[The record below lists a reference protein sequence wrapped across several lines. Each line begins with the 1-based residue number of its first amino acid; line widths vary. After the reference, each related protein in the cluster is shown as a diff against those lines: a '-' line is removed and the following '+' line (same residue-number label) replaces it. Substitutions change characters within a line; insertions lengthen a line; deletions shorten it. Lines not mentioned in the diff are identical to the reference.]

1 MVIISDTGSSIMG
14 ISDGIFGYPIYIVGD
29 IMGMHG
35 NINILGKFGEPLS
48 RYLDIGIYWEYWE
61 ILWVI

>member
-1 MVIISDTGSSIMG
+1 MLVYQRISTVDGYFMVIISDTGSSIMG

-35 NINILGKFGEPLS
+35 NINILGNL
-48 RYLDIGIYWEYWE
+48 YLDI
-61 ILWVI
+61 